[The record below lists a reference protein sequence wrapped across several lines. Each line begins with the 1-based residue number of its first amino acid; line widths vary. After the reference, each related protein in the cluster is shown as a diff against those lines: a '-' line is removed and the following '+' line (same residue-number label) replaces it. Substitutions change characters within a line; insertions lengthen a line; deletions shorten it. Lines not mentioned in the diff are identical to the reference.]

1 MSVEQYAHTIE
12 QDPNIPPAGNEL
24 PTYDDLAQQN
34 GPNSRYDLVETIRN
48 EIS

>member
-1 MSVEQYAHTIE
+1 MSVEQQYAYTIE

-34 GPNSRYDLVETIRN
+34 GPNSRYALVDTILK
-48 EIS
+48 